1 MHTTLSYVYVFLY
14 VFMQLL
20 GFGFLYFAMKKF
32 VTESREP
39 RLEACTDNA
48 DAVSIWQRV
57 LQQSSTV
64 FWRASL
70 TLYVMSFVF
79 LFLLE
84 CEKTKVARRT
94 LSH

>member
-1 MHTTLSYVYVFLY
+1 MHTTLSYVYVLLY

-20 GFGFLYFAMKKF
+20 GFGFLYVAMLKF
-32 VTESREP
+32 VKESREP
-39 RLEACTDNA
+39 QLEACTDNA
-48 DAVSIWQRV
+48 HAVSIWQRV
-57 LQQSSTV
+57 VQQSCTV

-79 LFLLE
+79 LLLLE
-84 CEKTKVARRT
+84 CEKSKVARSS

>member
-20 GFGFLYFAMKKF
+20 GFGVLNFAMHKF
-32 VTESREP
+32 VTENREP

-48 DAVSIWQRV
+48 GAVSIWQRV

-64 FWRASL
+64 FWRVSL

-84 CEKTKVARRT
+84 CEKTKMAQRS
-94 LSH
+94 LSR